1 VSPRHRL
8 GAALLLDMPAAPEVN
23 GLRRALGDRAL
34 DLVAPHLTLVA
45 PVNVRAA
52 ELASALEVVRRA
64 AYAQDGPIDLV
75 LGPVATFLPASPV
88 AYLAVSGPGAG
99 SLARLQQAVSA
110 GPLLRPTRWPWVPH
124 ITLAEGIGEERA
136 SAALAALSSYE
147 IVVSLDRVVLME
159 EVDRRWHPLAD
170 SCFGRPA
177 VIGRG
182 GLELEITQG
191 RLLGPDGL
199 AMASAQAEGGEAL
212 ALVASERANAASAH
226 AMTGAVG
233 TVVLTARR
241 EGLVVGVAAA
251 WPGPRSGDVAH
262 VGVLVEAGARRQG
275 VGRALLSALEP
286 RLAVLGWAPWPVWGH
301 GPAGF
306 FASCSAW
313 AREFRSWPSGPRGHG
328 GAEPGPAPA
337 GSREGPVMWSPWRQ

>member
-1 VSPRHRL
+1 MSSRHRL

-23 GLRRALGDRAL
+23 GLRRALGDRGL

-110 GPLLRPTRWPWVPH
+110 GPLLRPTCWPWVPH
-124 ITLAEGIGEERA
+124 ITLAEGMGEDAFCRPGGA
-136 SAALAALSSYE
+136 QFYE

-212 ALVASERANAASAH
+212 ALVASERASAASAH
-226 AMTGAVG
+226 GMTGAVG

-241 EGLVVGVAAA
+241 EGRWSV
-251 WPGPRSGDVAH
+251 W
-262 VGVLVEAGARRQG
+262 RQ
-275 VGRALLSALEP
+275 R
-286 RLAVLGWAPWPVWGH
+286 
-301 GPAGF
+301 
-306 FASCSAW
+306 
-313 AREFRSWPSGPRGHG
+313 
-328 GAEPGPAPA
+328 GPAPC
-337 GSREGPVMWSPWRQ
+337 PVTSPM